1 MGLHAFLAKNHIQ
14 YGSPESIEFTNV
26 YFMLLNYWTL
36 VASNKI
42 AKERQETFFEFEKSA
57 YADGSYFDK
66 YINQDWGPTSDRVK
80 ELFAG
85 IFIPTKEDWAQ
96 LKENVMRDGLYNAY
110 RMAVAPT
117 GSISYV
123 GNTTA
128 SLQPIIQKVEERQE
142 GKIGKSTTPLLTF
155 QPIQCHITNPRMT

>member
-1 MGLHAFLAKNHIQ
+1 MRALTFVSDQGNAKVVPSIYEGNKLSHSVGLGAMGLHAFLAKNHIQ

-42 AKERQETFFEFEKSA
+42 ARERQETFFEFEKSA

-66 YINQDWGPTSDRVK
+66 YVNQDWGPKSARVK

-96 LKENVMRDGLYNAY
+96 LKDNVMRDGLYNAY
-110 RMAVAPT
+110 RMAVAQT
-117 GSISYV
+117 GSI
-123 GNTTA
+123 
-128 SLQPIIQKVEERQE
+128 L
-142 GKIGKSTTPLLTF
+142 
-155 QPIQCHITNPRMT
+155 